1 MARLLL
7 ASLTLSNAFIVP
19 HRGLARLPRSALL
32 RPAAAAD
39 DAAAPASEPIAP
51 APVEK
56 LGLRARLKKATSF
69 KKADLAALGVSAF
82 FAYGFVSNVNSVL
95 LMSFTWATYRRANPL
110 LSPLADAAVLANPLT
125 WFPLKKQFLIY
136 YAGYYATIGSVLR
149 PFRFAV
155 AVGLAPYFERTYKNV
170 AERTGLP
177 RPVSIFLV
185 TMVANVAFSVALL
198 VGAVSGFCAALRVAP
213 VPL

>member
-69 KKADLAALGVSAF
+69 KKADLAALGVSARGPGGERV
-82 FAYGFVSNVNSVL
+82 AFVSRVPGI
-95 LMSFTWATYRRANPL
+95 RGG
-110 LSPLADAAVLANPLT
+110 DAAIA
-125 WFPLKKQFLIY
+125 
-136 YAGYYATIGSVLR
+136 SR
-149 PFRFAV
+149 
-155 AVGLAPYFERTYKNV
+155 
-170 AERTGLP
+170 
-177 RPVSIFLV
+177 
-185 TMVANVAFSVALL
+185 
-198 VGAVSGFCAALRVAP
+198 AAAAARLGG
-213 VPL
+213 